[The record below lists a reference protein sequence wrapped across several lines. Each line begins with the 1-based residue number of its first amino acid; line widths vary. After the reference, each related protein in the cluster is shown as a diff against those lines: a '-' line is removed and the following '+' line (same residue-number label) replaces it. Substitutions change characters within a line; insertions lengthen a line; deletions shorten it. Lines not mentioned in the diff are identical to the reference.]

1 MEYAIETENLTKK
14 FGDFFAVNNLDLRIK
29 KGEIFGLLGPN
40 GAGKTTTINILIGLS
55 LPSSGT
61 AKIAGLDVTKH
72 SVEIKKSLGI
82 AAQDAY
88 FDHHLS
94 LKDNL
99 FYHGLLYGL
108 PRKELKKRVD
118 TALQWSKLEK
128 YRTKKFQ
135 QLMNY
140 FLGIPF
146 GSVSLIVL
154 LIIATAAFFSSL
166 AVAISMAL
174 DNPYHLMV
182 VTSLVVVPMSFFCG
196 IFIPVTDLPNWA
208 QPVIEAIPLTVAVQ
222 AARAT
227 ALSTGSNPYL
237 WQNMAYIIAF
247 TIPVFLIGL
256 HLFKKK
262 VIT

>member
-1 MEYAIETENLTKK
+1 MSARVIKAVLTVWEREMYEYVSNLHVNALRLTVEPLLFIFILGIGLGKRVVI
-14 FGDFFAVNNLDLRIK
+14 GDVNYLYFLAPGILFMVVVNNSYMTISMRLMIARDWD
-29 KGEIFGLLGPN
+29 
-40 GAGKTTTINILIGLS
+40 KTLITALS
-55 LPSSGT
+55 AP
-61 AKIAGLDVTKH
+61 IRP
-72 SVEIKKSLGI
+72 VEIVLGYMLAGVTQAL
-82 AAQDAY
+82 AACTI
-88 FDHHLS
+88 FI
-94 LKDNL
+94 
-99 FYHGLLYGL
+99 
-108 PRKELKKRVD
+108 V
-118 TALQWSKLEK
+118 
-128 YRTKKFQ
+128 
-135 QLMNY
+135 LMNY

-166 AVAISMAL
+166 AVAISMVL

-196 IFIPVTDLPNWA
+196 IFIPVTDLPNLV
-208 QPVIEAIPLTVAVQ
+208 QPIIEAIPLTVAVQ

-227 ALSTGSNPYL
+227 ALSTGNPHL
-237 WQNMAYIIAF
+237 WQNMAYIIAS